1 MVCNAE
7 ARGVERFARQNG
19 KKIDVIGVAS
29 NGSFEDSR
37 AFRARHGVRSFR
49 NVWDADASSWRAFRV
64 ASTPAAVLLDR
75 QGHELKRWFG
85 PFDEAEALR
94 LAGRS

>member
-1 MVCNAE
+1 MCNAE

-19 KKIDVIGVAS
+19 EKIEVVGIAS

-37 AFRARHGVRSFR
+37 AFRTRHGTRSFR
-49 NVWDADASSWRAFRV
+49 NVWDAEATSWRAFRV

-75 QGHELKRWFG
+75 RGRELRRWFG
-85 PFDEAEALR
+85 PFDEAEVLR